1 MTSISKQIN
10 AFYLLLIILG
20 GTLSTLVYFSGNAIS
35 STTTTLVDVDLPL
48 LDNVSKLRFA
58 IFAQKPI
65 LYEYYA
71 NTNRDIFTKKFSESK
86 NSIKTGLYLLPRDEQ
101 GQAFLTQIEFQTGQI
116 TQLAEQLDQIL
127 RSSEIDWDKA
137 RDILADVS
145 ATEIK
150 ITPLIDN
157 FVALNKKHVTDIGA
171 LAKSRMQT
179 IILMVIG
186 FTLFIFISAFFL
198 GRNVNARIN
207 KE

>member
-86 NSIKTGLYLLPRDEQ
+86 NSIKTGLYILPRDEQ
-101 GQAFLTQIEFQTGQI
+101 GQAFLTQIEFLTGQI
-116 TQLAEQLDQIL
+116 TQQAEQLDQIL

-198 GRNVNARIN
+198 GRNVNARVTQ
-207 KE
+207 E

>member
-35 STTTTLVDVDLPL
+35 SANTTLVDVNLPL
-48 LDNVSKLRFA
+48 IDNVSKLRFA

-86 NSIKTGLYLLPRDEQ
+86 NSIKAGLYMLPRGEQ

-116 TQLAEQLDQIL
+116 TLLAEQLDQIL
-127 RSSEIDWDKA
+127 HSSEIDWDKA

-198 GRNVNARIN
+198 GRNVNARVTQ
-207 KE
+207 E